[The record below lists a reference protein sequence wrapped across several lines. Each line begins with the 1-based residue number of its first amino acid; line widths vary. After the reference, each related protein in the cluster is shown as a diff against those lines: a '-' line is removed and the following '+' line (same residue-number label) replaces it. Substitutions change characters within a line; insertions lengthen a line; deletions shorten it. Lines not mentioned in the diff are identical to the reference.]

1 MEYTVFIDGK
11 SGTTGL
17 LIKEKLAKHKE
28 IQLLEL
34 EEVEKKDIQK
44 KSEIVN
50 QSDLVI
56 LCLPD
61 ASAKETV
68 SLVKNPTTKI
78 IDASTAHRVHPDW
91 VYGFAEMSQGQK
103 DSIQKARY
111 VSNPGCYAL
120 GTISLLRPLRKH
132 GILTE
137 NMHCS
142 IFALSGYSGGGK
154 DLIAKYKKKQLPT
167 QAYALAQNH
176 KHLPEITKYS
186 LLKNYPHFS
195 PLVGNFMQG
204 MIVQLPLSK
213 NTTGNYLDWK
223 KIQACYQEHY
233 KNEAFV
239 SVSEINDDSLLQ
251 DGFLNPCLCNHTNQ
265 LKIAIYGN
273 EDRFSLIAILD
284 NLGKGAS
291 SSAVQN
297 LNLMLGFEESLNLI

>member
-91 VYGFAEMSQGQK
+91 VYLASMIFVFAEMSQGQK

-120 GTISLLRPLRKH
+120 GTISLLRPLREH

-137 NMHCS
+137 NNCLFLHFFCS
-142 IFALSGYSGGGK
+142 KS
-154 DLIAKYKKKQLPT
+154 
-167 QAYALAQNH
+167 
-176 KHLPEITKYS
+176 
-186 LLKNYPHFS
+186 
-195 PLVGNFMQG
+195 
-204 MIVQLPLSK
+204 
-213 NTTGNYLDWK
+213 
-223 KIQACYQEHY
+223 
-233 KNEAFV
+233 
-239 SVSEINDDSLLQ
+239 
-251 DGFLNPCLCNHTNQ
+251 
-265 LKIAIYGN
+265 
-273 EDRFSLIAILD
+273 
-284 NLGKGAS
+284 
-291 SSAVQN
+291 
-297 LNLMLGFEESLNLI
+297 

>member
-1 MEYTVFIDGK
+1 MTVPEGSKGGFV
-11 SGTTGL
+11 
-17 LIKEKLAKHKE
+17 IKEKLAKHKE

-78 IDASTAHRVHPDW
+78 IDASTAHRIHPDW

-186 LLKNYPHFS
+186 LLR
-195 PLVGNFMQG
+195 
-204 MIVQLPLSK
+204 LSLSISS
-213 NTTGNYLDWK
+213 NPNIRSANLWTAD
-223 KIQACYQEHY
+223 A
-233 KNEAFV
+233 
-239 SVSEINDDSLLQ
+239 SRLLYR
-251 DGFLNPCLCNHTNQ
+251 DY
-265 LKIAIYGN
+265 LKIAIKENLSSIAKKSRN
-273 EDRFSLIAILD
+273 EQFVTLVRNVIAKID
-284 NLGKGAS
+284 DGP
-291 SSAVQN
+291 
-297 LNLMLGFEESLNLI
+297 

>member
-1 MEYTVFIDGK
+1 MRFSDRKEDFRTEVL
-11 SGTTGL
+11 GL
-17 LIKEKLAKHKE
+17 MSAQMLKNAVIVPEGSKGGFVIEEKLAKHKE

-78 IDASTAHRVHPDW
+78 IDASTAHRIHPDW

-154 DLIAKYKKKQLPT
+154 DLIAKIQEKTTSYTSLCSSTKPQTPTRNHKILTTQKLPT
-167 QAYALAQNH
+167 
-176 KHLPEITKYS
+176 
-186 LLKNYPHFS
+186 F
-195 PLVGNFMQG
+195 F
-204 MIVQLPLSK
+204 PLSRQF
-213 NTTGNYLDWK
+213 Y
-223 KIQACYQEHY
+223 AR
-233 KNEAFV
+233 
-239 SVSEINDDSLLQ
+239 NDSTVTPISKY
-251 DGFLNPCLCNHTNQ
+251 N
-265 LKIAIYGN
+265 
-273 EDRFSLIAILD
+273 R
-284 NLGKGAS
+284 
-291 SSAVQN
+291 
-297 LNLMLGFEESLNLI
+297 